1 MTVFELLYFCPLRFE
16 FQHKI
21 QNSTDVMVSGVLQQ
35 KLLCC
40 VLKFILT
47 LDYVILIFHLIV
59 VCRRFFSNCVAPL
72 SAIPCLDFSNHS
84 KLTKSIIK

>member
-1 MTVFELLYFCPLRFE
+1 MTVFELLYFCLLRFE

-47 LDYVILIFHLIV
+47 LDYVILICHLHLIV
-59 VCRRFFSNCVAPL
+59 VCRRFSPIALRL
-72 SAIPCLDFSNHS
+72 SLPFRVLIFQRIQN
-84 KLTKSIIK
+84 

>member
-1 MTVFELLYFCPLRFE
+1 MTVFELLYFCLLRFE

-47 LDYVILIFHLIV
+47 LDYVILICHLHLIV
-59 VCRRFFSNCVAPL
+59 VCCRFFSDCVAPL
-72 SAIPCLDFSNHS
+72 FAIPCFDFSCIQN
-84 KLTKSIIK
+84 